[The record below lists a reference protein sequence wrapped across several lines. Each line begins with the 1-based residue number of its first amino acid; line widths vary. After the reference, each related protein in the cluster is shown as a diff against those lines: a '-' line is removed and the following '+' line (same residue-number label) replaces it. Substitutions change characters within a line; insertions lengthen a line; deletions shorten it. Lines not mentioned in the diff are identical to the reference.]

1 MTGGAIFVSL
11 VVGKPQVLLES
22 SAMWKGELLHARAL
36 LSDFYPRQ
44 LDE

>member
-22 SAMWKGELLHARAL
+22 SAMWKGELVHARAPF
-36 LSDFYPRQ
+36 SDFYPAHVN
-44 LDE
+44 E